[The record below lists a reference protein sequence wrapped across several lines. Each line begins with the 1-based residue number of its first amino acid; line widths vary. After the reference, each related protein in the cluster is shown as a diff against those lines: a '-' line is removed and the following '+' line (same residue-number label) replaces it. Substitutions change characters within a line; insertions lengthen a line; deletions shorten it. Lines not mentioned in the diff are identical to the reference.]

1 MNVLNSIS
9 VPAVVLLIWFRTEA
23 FQYYARLFRL
33 TVFFKLNEFEND
45 KLNDFTLEYHSW
57 IVQKYPGFF
66 TKMMSC
72 PWCIGF
78 WISFVTCVI
87 YGTIYLFPTLYL
99 ASISIYFFVNNK
111 LV

>member
-1 MNVLNSIS
+1 MSILNSIS
-9 VPAVVLLIWFRTEA
+9 LPVVALLIWFHTDAVE
-23 FQYYARLFRL
+23 QYVRLFRL
-33 TVFFKLNEFEND
+33 SRLFRINEFEND
-45 KLNDFTLEYHSW
+45 KLNDLTLEYPLW
-57 IVQKYPGFF
+57 LVQKHPGFF
-66 TKMMSC
+66 TKMVSC